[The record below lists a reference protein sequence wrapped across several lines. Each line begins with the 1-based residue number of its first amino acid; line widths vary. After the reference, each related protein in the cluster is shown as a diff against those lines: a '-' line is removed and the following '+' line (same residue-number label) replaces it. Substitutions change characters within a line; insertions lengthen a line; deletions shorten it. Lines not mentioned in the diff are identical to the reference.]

1 VKLNAH
7 VLAQELM
14 KHGWKI
20 ISGGTDSHLVLVD
33 TWMGGL
39 KNELGAGAVS
49 GSDASNALEK
59 VGIIVNK
66 NTIPGEGRS
75 AFDPSGIRLGS
86 AAETTRGKK
95 EKDFK
100 KIAQKIHETLIKIKL
115 HGSKK

>member
-1 VKLNAH
+1 
-7 VLAQELM
+7 M

-49 GSDASNALEK
+49 GSDASDSLEK

-66 NTIPGEGRS
+66 NTIPGESRS
-75 AFDPSGIRLGS
+75 AFDHQEFDWVLRLKR
-86 AAETTRGKK
+86 RGERRKRILRKLLKK
-95 EKDFK
+95 FMRR
-100 KIAQKIHETLIKIKL
+100 
-115 HGSKK
+115 

>member
-1 VKLNAH
+1 M
-7 VLAQELM
+7 LAQELM

-49 GSDASNALEK
+49 GSDASDALEK
-59 VGIIVNK
+59 IGIIVNK
-66 NTIPGEGRS
+66 NTIPGESRS

-100 KIAQKIHETLIKIKL
+100 KIAQKIHDALIKV
-115 HGSKK
+115 SNKKHKK